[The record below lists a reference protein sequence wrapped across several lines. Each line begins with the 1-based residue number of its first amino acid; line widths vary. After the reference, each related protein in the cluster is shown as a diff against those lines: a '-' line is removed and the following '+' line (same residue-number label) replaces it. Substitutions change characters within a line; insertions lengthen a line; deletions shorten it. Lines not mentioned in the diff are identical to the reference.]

1 MSKIFVSGLINIE
14 TTVKVRKFPID
25 YYPIDFPFYGVN
37 SAVSGV
43 GMNIAKA
50 LKTLG
55 DDVVLASM
63 TGNDFESEKV
73 IAELTSIGIDTKH
86 IRKSLAATPASA
98 VLYDD
103 SGRRQIY
110 CDLKNIQEME
120 YGFSDEFADS
130 DIVVACN
137 INFNRELIKKAKAA
151 GKTIATDVHVLS
163 DINDDFNRE
172 FLENADILFLSDEAI
187 NGDYRAFLRA
197 ISERYKNK
205 IIVLGMG
212 SKGALMYTDNTFY
225 QLSAVKVEN
234 VVNTVGAGDSL
245 FSTFLH
251 YYAKGADLLDCLK
264 KAEIFASE
272 KIKTNGAAK
281 GFVSESTVD
290 ELSKKIYIN
299 VQKSN

>member
-25 YYPIDFPFYGVN
+25 YYPIDFPFFGVN

-55 DDVVLASM
+55 DDVVLTSM
-63 TGNDFESEKV
+63 TGNDFESEKI

-86 IRKSLAATPASA
+86 IRKYLAATPASA

-103 SGRRQIY
+103 SGKRQIY
-110 CDLKNIQEME
+110 CDLKNIQETE

-187 NGDYRAFLRA
+187 NGDYRGFLRA

-251 YYAKGADLLDCLK
+251 YYAKGAEPLECLK

-290 ELSKKIYIN
+290 ELSKKICIDI
-299 VQKSN
+299 QKSK

>member
-25 YYPIDFPFYGVN
+25 YYPIDFSFFGVN

-43 GMNIAKA
+43 AMNVAKA

-55 DDVVLASM
+55 DDVDIISM
-63 TGNDFESEKV
+63 TGNDFESEK
-73 IAELTSIGIDTKH
+73 IFAELASIGIDTKY
-86 IRKSLAATPASA
+86 IRKCLAATPASA
-98 VLYDD
+98 VLYDE

-110 CDLKNIQEME
+110 CDLKNIQETE
-120 YGFSDEFADS
+120 YGFDDEFADS

-137 INFNRELIKKAKAA
+137 INFNRELLRRAKEK
-151 GKTIATDVHVLS
+151 GKIIATDVQVLS
-163 DINDDFNRE
+163 NINDDFNRE
-172 FLENADILFLSDEAI
+172 FLENADILFLSDELVSS
-187 NGDYRAFLRA
+187 DYPEFLRA
-197 ISERYKNK
+197 ISKKYKNK

-212 SKGALMYTDNTFY
+212 DKGALMYTDNKFY

-234 VVNTVGAGDSL
+234 IVNTVGAGDSL
-245 FSTFLH
+245 FSSFLH
-251 YYAKGADLLDCLK
+251 YYAKGAKPLECLK

-290 ELSKKIYIN
+290 ELLKKTFID
-299 VQKSN
+299 VQTFA

>member
-25 YYPIDFPFYGVN
+25 YYPIDFPFFGVN

-43 GMNIAKA
+43 AMNVAKA

-55 DDVVLASM
+55 DDVAIISM
-63 TGNDFESEKV
+63 TGNDFESEK
-73 IAELTSIGIDTKH
+73 IFAELASIGIDTEY
-86 IRKSLAATPASA
+86 IRKCLAATPASA
-98 VLYDD
+98 VLYDE

-110 CDLKNIQEME
+110 CDLKNIQETE
-120 YGFSDEFADS
+120 YGFDDEFADS

-137 INFNRELIKKAKAA
+137 INFNRELLRRAKEK
-151 GKTIATDVHVLS
+151 GKIIATDVQVLS
-163 DINDDFNRE
+163 NINDDFNRE
-172 FLENADILFLSDEAI
+172 FLENADILFLSDELVSS
-187 NGDYRAFLRA
+187 DYPEFLRA
-197 ISERYKNK
+197 ISKKYKNK

-212 SKGALMYTDNTFY
+212 DKGALMYTDNKFY

-234 VVNTVGAGDSL
+234 IVNTVGAGDSL
-245 FSTFLH
+245 FSSFLH
-251 YYAKGADLLDCLK
+251 YYAKGAEPLECLK

-290 ELSKKIYIN
+290 ELLKKTFID
-299 VQKSN
+299 VQTFA